1 MITLIYGGSSSGKS
15 AYAEDYV
22 CQSNCK
28 NRYYLA
34 TMQAQDDESLERIER
49 HRSLRAGKE
58 FITLEQP
65 YDIANTIKTSEDCII
80 LLECMSNLVANEM
93 FRDGKVNSESYT
105 VDKIIKDIKTLDE
118 KVSQLVIVSNDVF
131 EDGLEYDDYTKEY
144 LRALG
149 KINAEI
155 ARMADKSVEVVVGI
169 GVER

>member
-22 CQSNCK
+22 CQYNCA

-34 TMQAQDDESLERIER
+34 TMQANDSESLERIKR
-49 HRSLRAGKE
+49 HRSLRSGKD

-65 YDIANTIKTSEDCII
+65 YDIGNTIQANEDSII

-93 FRDGKVNSESYT
+93 FRDGKVNSET
-105 VDKIIKDIKTLDE
+105 VVVKKIINDVKLLAS
-118 KVSQLVIVSNDVF
+118 KVTQLVIVSNDVF
-131 EDGLEYDDYTKEY
+131 EDGLEYDEYTKEY

-155 ARMADKSVEVVVGI
+155 AKIADRSVEVVVGI

>member
-22 CQSNCK
+22 CNSGLK
-28 NRYYLA
+28 TRYYLA
-34 TMQAQDDESLERIER
+34 TMAALDKESLERIER
-49 HRSLRAGKE
+49 HRELRAGKN
-58 FITLEQP
+58 FKTLEMP
-65 YDIANTIKTSEDCII
+65 FDIANTIIPEKDSVV

-93 FRDGKVNSESYT
+93 FRDGRVNSEKAT
-105 VDKIIKDIKTLDE
+105 VDKIIKDIEALDS

-131 EDGLEYDDYTKEY
+131 EDGLEYDDLTKEY

-149 KINAEI
+149 HINAKL

-169 GVER
+169 GVEI

>member
-1 MITLIYGGSSSGKS
+1 MITLMYGGSSSGKS

-22 CQSNCK
+22 CHSNCK

-34 TMQAQDDESLERIER
+34 TMKAQDDESIERIER
-49 HRSLRAGKE
+49 HRSLRAGKD

-65 YDIANTIKTSEDCII
+65 YDIANTIEPMEDSII

-93 FRDGKVNSESYT
+93 FRDGKVYPQATIVS
-105 VDKIIKDIKTLDE
+105 KIIADIKTLSS

-149 KINAEI
+149 RINAEI
-155 ARMADKSVEVVVGI
+155 AKMADKAVEVVVGI

>member
-15 AYAEDYV
+15 AYAEDIV
-22 CQSNCK
+22 CNSQYK

-34 TMQAQDDESLERIER
+34 TMKANDSESVERIAR
-49 HRSLRAGKE
+49 HRRLREGKE

-65 YDIANTIKTSEDCII
+65 VDIANTINQDSDGII

-93 FRDGKVNSESYT
+93 FRDGQIKSEKSI
-105 VDKIIKDIKTLDE
+105 VDKVLKDIKELE
-118 KVSQLVIVSNDVF
+118 SKVSSLVIVTNDIF
-131 EDGLEYDDYTKEY
+131 EDGISYDDTTKEY

-155 ARMADKSVEVVVGI
+155 AKMAARSVEVVVGI

>member
-15 AYAEDYV
+15 AYAEDIV
-22 CQSNCK
+22 CNSQYK

-34 TMQAQDDESLERIER
+34 TMKANDSESVERIAR
-49 HRSLRAGKE
+49 HRRLREGKE

-65 YDIANTIKTSEDCII
+65 VDIANTINQDSDGII

-93 FRDGKVNSESYT
+93 FRDGKVNPEPAI
-105 VDKIIKDIKTLDE
+105 VRKIINDIKALDS
-118 KVSQLVIVSNDVF
+118 KVTQLVIVSNDVF
-131 EDGLEYDDYTKEY
+131 EDGFEYDEYTKEY

-149 KINAEI
+149 KINVEI
-155 ARMADKSVEVVVGI
+155 AKMADKSVEVVVGI

>member
-15 AYAEDYV
+15 AYAEEYV

-34 TMQAQDDESLERIER
+34 TMMAQDSESLQRIER
-49 HRSLRAGKE
+49 HRQLRSGKD

-65 YDIANTIKTSEDCII
+65 YDIANTIEQKEDSII

-93 FRDGKVNSESYT
+93 FRDGKFISQAVTVN
-105 VDKIIKDIKTLDE
+105 KIIDDIKTLDS
-118 KVSQLVIVSNDVF
+118 KVTQLVIVSNDVF
-131 EDGLEYDDYTKEY
+131 EDGLEYDDFTKEY

-155 ARMADKSVEVVVGI
+155 AKMAEKSVEVVVGI